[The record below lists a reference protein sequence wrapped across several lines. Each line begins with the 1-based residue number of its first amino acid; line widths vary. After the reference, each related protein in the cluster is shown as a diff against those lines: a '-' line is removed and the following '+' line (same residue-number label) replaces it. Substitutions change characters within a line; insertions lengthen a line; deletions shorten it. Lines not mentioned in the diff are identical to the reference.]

1 MAVML
6 VMVIFWDKH
15 AAQTTFDD
23 VASRQEAQVERK
35 VAQAENK
42 AVPVSAAPAAAGAAQ
57 VTVETAPEVVADS
70 SSIAAAPNKAKMAAQ
85 QQVTSLSKQL
95 KMPVTA
101 APAVDVAPPLAAVN
115 QPEVAAAQAPSPSS
129 RKMES
134 AEASAGRRGDMK
146 KLDAEKSA
154 SGPAQQMDEI
164 ADARSRGAA
173 NAVADIKV
181 GNLRIL
187 TLAIKS
193 EAVDSAT
200 GYRIEVVANRPETAA
215 LQAELE
221 SYNHAMRDW
230 YAKSIQN

>member
-1 MAVML
+1 M
-6 VMVIFWDKH
+6 
-15 AAQTTFDD
+15 
-23 VASRQEAQVERK
+23 
-35 VAQAENK
+35 
-42 AVPVSAAPAAAGAAQ
+42 SAAPAAASAAQ
-57 VTVETAPEVVADS
+57 VTIEAAPEVVADS
-70 SSIAAAPNKAKMAAQ
+70 SSIAAAPSKAKMAAQ
-85 QQVTSLSKQL
+85 QQVMSLSKQL
-95 KMPVTA
+95 KMPATV
-101 APAVDVAPPLAAVN
+101 APAVEVAPPLAAVN
-115 QPEVAAAQAPSPSS
+115 QPEVAAAQAPSTSL
-129 RKMES
+129 RKIEN

-154 SGPAQQMDEI
+154 SSPTQQMDEI

-173 NAVADIKV
+173 NAAADIKV

-193 EAVDSAT
+193 EVVDSAT

-221 SYNHAMRDW
+221 SYNQAMRDW